1 MKPAVSPRETSA
13 QAQQRAASP
22 ATSAWVAA
30 SAGTGKTKVLVDRV
44 LNLLLAG
51 AKPQRLLCLTFTKA
65 AAQEMALR
73 LSDILGKWVTFPEGD
88 LDEALA
94 ALVGGPPNDA
104 QRRRARRLFAD
115 VLDTP
120 GGLRIDTI
128 HAFCQ
133 SMLRRFPLEAGVPP
147 NFQVLDERSAA
158 ELMQDCRD
166 AMLERARR
174 DPEGDLAR
182 SLATVTACTFE
193 QGLNDLLSELMR
205 ERGRLQRLAGSGQ
218 AAALKRA
225 LGRLYAAL
233 ELKPDETEHDVLRD
247 ACAESAFEAGE
258 LRRAAKAMQAGS
270 PTDQRFGNVL
280 AAWLADPDRRTAAF
294 NAYLEIWFIEGGE
307 GERRKR
313 VATAGVLKAAPGL
326 EAVFDREIER
336 LERVRARRNAACTAD
351 RTAALMRIGAALETQ
366 YREAKA
372 DRAALDYDD
381 LILLAR
387 DLLRRPGVAPWV
399 LYKLDGGIDHILIDE
414 AQDTN
419 PEQWEV
425 IEALTAEF
433 FAGQGRERAERAER
447 TVFAVGDVKQS
458 IYSFQRA
465 DPQSF
470 VDLRAKFAARARAAD
485 KQWTSE
491 NLTLSFRSTAA
502 VLTAVDAVFARPAAS
517 AGVAL
522 DGAAIRHDT
531 DRIGAGGVVELW
543 PPVVPRERVPLAP
556 WALPVDRIEEDSPP
570 SRLARLIARTV
581 AGWISG
587 REFLQSQARP
597 IRAEDVMILVRRRN
611 VLVDLLVRELKGA
624 GVDVAGVDRM
634 VLADQLAIMDLI
646 ALGRFLLLPE
656 DDLTLATVLKGPLF
670 GFSEER
676 LFGLAWNRPD
686 TLWAALRRRA
696 GENADFAAAAAEL
709 SELLARVDFVRP
721 HELFAE
727 VLGPRGGRRR
737 LVARLGVEAHDPLD
751 EFIAAALEFERG
763 HPPALETFLHWL
775 EAGRKDIKRDL
786 ESHAR
791 DEVRVMTVHG
801 AKGLQAPIVILP
813 DTFQVP
819 RPGGVLGPKLLWS
832 HLPDG
837 GPDLL
842 LWSPQSARDDRLSQ
856 TARAEQRQAQDAE
869 YRRLLYVA
877 MTRAQDRLYVC
888 GYEDRN
894 APSDGCWYR
903 LIEAGLESVAD
914 RFEFAGPEKLLTG
927 PGLRL
932 SSPQHQ
938 AVTRPAAPAPAAAPL
953 KPEWVDRPPPDEPD
967 PPRPLVPSRPE
978 GEEPPPLAPFDVAA
992 DTRRFRRG
1000 RLVHRLLQT
1009 LPDLPPVERHA
1020 ATRRFLARD
1029 AHRLLPLEQE
1039 ALAREIMAV
1048 LEHPDWGELF
1058 GTNSVA
1064 EVPVVGRV
1072 GARIVSGQIDRL
1084 VVGADSV
1091 LILDYKTNR
1100 PPPLRPADVSP
1111 IYVRQ
1116 MAAYKAAIDGLYPG
1130 RRLRCALLWTDGP
1143 TLMELPED
1151 LLARYASDL
1160 ATPESRGF

>member
-13 QAQQRAASP
+13 RAQQRAASP
-22 ATSAWVAA
+22 AASAWVAA

-73 LSDILGKWVTFPEGD
+73 LTKILADWTTASPEE
-88 LDEALA
+88 LDRALA
-94 ALVGGPPNDA
+94 ELGGAPPSDA
-104 QRRRARRLFAD
+104 QRQRARRLFAD

-166 AMLERARR
+166 AMLDRARR
-174 DPEGDLAR
+174 DPSGDLAR
-182 SLATVTACTFE
+182 ALAVVTARTTE
-193 QGLNDLLSELMR
+193 QGLDDLLAELMR
-205 ERGRLQRLAGSGQ
+205 ERGRLQRLAGGGRG
-218 AAALKRA
+218 AADLRRA
-225 LGRLYAAL
+225 VARLYAAL
-233 ELKPDETEHDVLRD
+233 ELKPDETEDGVLRA
-247 ACAESAFEAGE
+247 ACADSEFDVGE
-258 LRRAAKAMQAGS
+258 LRRAAKALRAGS
-270 PTDQRFGNVL
+270 PTDQQSGEIL
-280 AAWLADPDRRTAAF
+280 AAWLAQPDRRVASF
-294 NAYLEIWFIEGGE
+294 DAYLEIWFTEDGVGP
-307 GERRKR
+307 RRAR
-313 VATAGVLKAAPGL
+313 IATKGVLQAAPGL
-326 EAVFDREIER
+326 DVAFDREIER
-336 LERVRARRNAACTAD
+336 LERVRTRRNAARTAEC
-351 RTAALMRIGAALETQ
+351 TAALLRIGTALETQ

-381 LILLAR
+381 LILSAR

-425 IEALTAEF
+425 VEALTGEF
-433 FAGQGRERAERAER
+433 FAGQGRERRERIDR

-491 NLTLSFRSTAA
+491 NLTVSFRSTAA
-502 VLTAVDAVFARPAAS
+502 VLAAVDAVFARPDAS
-517 AGVAL
+517 TGVAL

-531 DRIGAGGVVELW
+531 DRIGAGGLVELW
-543 PPVVPRERVPLAP
+543 PPVVPRGRVPVPP
-556 WALPVDRIEEDSPP
+556 WALPVERIEEDSPP
-570 SRLARLIARTV
+570 ARLARLIARTV
-581 AGWISG
+581 AGWIARG
-587 REFLQSQARP
+587 ETLESQARP
-597 IRAEDVMILVRRRN
+597 IRAEDIMILVRRRN
-611 VLVDLLVRELKGA
+611 VLVDLLVRELKGS

-676 LFGLAWNRPD
+676 LFELAWDRPD

-696 GENADFAAAAAEL
+696 GENADFGAAATEL

-727 VLGPRGGRRR
+727 VLGPRGGRKR

-751 EFIAAALEFERG
+751 EFVAATLAFERR

-775 EAGRKDIKRDL
+775 EAGREEVKRDL

-791 DEVRVMTVHG
+791 DEVRIMTVHG

-819 RPGGVLGPKLLWS
+819 KPGARGTKLLWS
-832 HLPDG
+832 RLAEG

-842 LWSPQSARDDRLSQ
+842 LWSPQPVRDDRLSQ
-856 TARAEQRQAQDAE
+856 TARAEQRRAQEAE

-877 MTRAQDRLYVC
+877 MTRAQDRFYVC
-888 GYEDRN
+888 GYQDRGP
-894 APSDGCWYR
+894 PSDGCWYR
-903 LIEAGLESVAD
+903 LIEAGLKDVAT
-914 RFEFAGPEKLLTG
+914 RFDFAGPEDALAG

-932 SSPQHQ
+932 MSPQRQ
-938 AVTRPAAPAPAAAPL
+938 AVKQPPAPVPAAAPL
-953 KPEWVDRPPPDEPD
+953 KPDWAERPPPDEPD

-978 GEEPPPLAPFDVAA
+978 GEEPPPLAPFDAAA

-1009 LPDLPPVERHA
+1009 LPDLPQAERRA
-1020 ATRRFLARD
+1020 AARRFLARD
-1029 AHRLLPLEQE
+1029 THRLLPLEQE

-1048 LEHPDWGELF
+1048 LEHPDWADLF
-1058 GTNSVA
+1058 GADSVA

-1084 VVGADSV
+1084 VVGAESV

-1116 MAAYKAAIDGLYPG
+1116 MAAYRAAIGGLYSG

-1143 TLMELPED
+1143 TLMELPDD
-1151 LLARYASDL
+1151 LLARYAPSV
-1160 ATPESRGF
+1160 E